1 MRAGSGIKGTLRG
14 PRGPKKLLFCVTFLL
29 NLRPNK
35 LICLTFFFFVANYA
49 TKFGL
54 VELTKLVSD

>member
-1 MRAGSGIKGTLRG
+1 MQAGSDLKRG
-14 PRGPKKLLFCVTFLL
+14 KFTKIAILCNFLL

-35 LICLTFFFFVANYA
+35 LICLTFFFANYA